1 MSLSRRTSSRIIS
14 LSLAVTVISILLLLV
29 SYSSEF
35 GLHVLHMQL
44 GLDDDE
50 QVKFRDICSLVA
62 IGALVLAAMVN
73 QGMRQGRK

>member
-1 MSLSRRTSSRIIS
+1 MSLSRRTSSRLIS
-14 LSLAVTVISILLLLV
+14 LSLAVTVMSILLLLV

-35 GLHVLHMQL
+35 ALHWLL
-44 GLDDDE
+44 GLDGDE